1 MLSPRRIDLA
11 RDAIDPVFLDSPQRV
26 SRGLG
31 LGAVTVLLKIE
42 TENPIGSFKGRG
54 ASWWLHGRTPEPV
67 VCASAGNFGQGLAYA
82 AKRRGAVA
90 EVFAAETANPSKLA
104 AMESLGA
111 RVHLHGRDFDE
122 AKARAVEYAAEHGLG
137 YVEDG
142 DADEIAEGAGTIAL
156 ELLRYPG
163 RLAAVY
169 VPVGNGA
176 LINGVGSLL
185 RARSPG
191 TRVVAVYVPVG
202 NGALINGV
210 GSILRA
216 RSPATRV
223 IGVCAGGAP
232 CMERSWRSGVATS
245 TELADTIADGI
256 ATRVPVPR
264 ALEHLV
270 GVVDDMVLVSDDQMI
285 EAMRRLWR
293 VEGIVA
299 EPAGAASLAGALA
312 DPARPPCGTV
322 AVIISGS
329 NLDPRRRSEWLPD
342 VAGSS
347 QP

>member
-163 RLAAVY
+163 RL
-169 VPVGNGA
+169 
-176 LINGVGSLL
+176 
-185 RARSPG
+185 
-191 TRVVAVYVPVG
+191 VAVYVPVG